1 MGILLIQG
9 LVEKWK
15 CCKEKR
21 AENKESLSCDNSVLE
36 REGERQGANQ
46 QWRREENLERFH
58 SIFSFSDT
66 FSMIYSLLFAENAN
80 YVYFFTQK
88 LLER

>member
-9 LVEKWK
+9 LVKKWK
-15 CCKEKR
+15 CFKEKR

-36 REGERQGANQ
+36 REAERQGANQ

-58 SIFSFSDT
+58 SDFLIFRYILNDLLASFCR
-66 FSMIYSLLFAENAN
+66 
-80 YVYFFTQK
+80 K
-88 LLER
+88 C